1 MKLNQDSIGKIFE
14 IEEILSGVPCL
25 NCTPCIK
32 LRLMEIGL
40 DAGEKIQVEN
50 HQHGLW
56 LLSILSKNGSITSKI
71 ALRDEEMERVCV
83 L

>member
-14 IEEILSGVPCL
+14 IEEILNGVPCV

-40 DAGEKIQVEN
+40 DSGEKIQVEN

-56 LLSILSKNGSITSKI
+56 LLNILSKNGTIASKI